1 MEKFKNI
8 LKKIGSSLLA
18 LGMTF
23 SAIPSATVYGAEGNT
38 GRPNTAVVYD
48 AKSKLNLTMGSHT
61 LQPHKI
67 YFCPGSETHNH
78 NGLNGQ
84 ALFNAVYNCPLKQE
98 MFCIDINKGMPD
110 NKLYKG
116 SPKTPEEL
124 KEKVIEF
131 LQEHY
136 FNKDRTKAEEA
147 FKKVGYVQAAGYG
160 FKDKD
165 HPNGNYTREMY
176 EATQMLIWEYGNGA
190 QYESGASSKVKDLY
204 DDIKLRVENALKTPN
219 FVGNKGYNYLGN
231 DTGEVELNGYGKE
244 NAITLTDSEKVLHLF
259 AEGGKPDIAV
269 NNNKLHLEIEGNTCK
284 VWTDKG
290 YTGSSGVINVNS
302 RYLYDNRSSAKSGFF
317 YDGQDQTQ
325 SLIFGGLDPT
335 SFVIKV
341 KMNLAGEAT
350 VEKQDKE
357 TGEHPQGD
365 TTFKG
370 AQFKLYFD
378 KNCTDPVPNQPVIT
392 VNEKGKPNKSWTE
405 LDRTKTYYVKEE
417 KTPAGYLLN
426 NEPVKLSFEL
436 VNGKYKASI
445 TIKDTVIKGK
455 VQVHKYRLEEGS
467 GIPVNEKGAEFTLY
481 NKDNKKVASFTTND
495 KGIGV
500 SPLLPYGSYTMKQ
513 TKAPFGTEIDTHTY
527 SVVIKNKNQTV
538 KLEPIVNIQQDYT
551 LAIVKKDAET
561 GALIS
566 YTGAKFQVY
575 KDEGKPIDPTKDKPL
590 SVKVGSRNY
599 NTFITKNSTSA
610 SGTNAEFFGTDEEAG
625 TVITPLKLQA
635 GKYILHEIEA
645 PKGFRDY
652 SKETSSFIPFIVGE
666 GLLTEDKDGNA
677 LITVEV
683 KDTQI
688 KQRIA
693 FKKTIEQ
700 KTNKVYD
707 LSQIEYEIV
716 ARNDVVDFLTGAV
729 IARAGEVVQTLKGEL
744 ITSETQ
750 DKYKDIVIG
759 NVPADKPTLLFV
771 SDYLAEGEYTLR
783 ETKTCEGLVLDKTE
797 HTITVNGSGG
807 ITGLSFID
815 DLNRVNCG
823 MTKGAIPEII
833 TFVNNETETTFSKE
847 NVGGKE
853 VVGAKM
859 QVKDRT
865 GIVLDEWTSTN
876 RTHTVYGLTEGE
888 TYVLH
893 EELAPTGMNLAQDIE
908 FVVGQDN
915 HIKMVDTMTFIGK
928 VDSKTKKTIAGATL
942 VVKTRSGEIL
952 DIWKSEKEP
961 HIVKGLRAGESY
973 VLQEVKAPK
982 GYRKNEN
989 PITFTVSGDKDN
1001 VIQIMNTPITYGTVH
1016 IGKVDSQNKNKNIKG
1031 AHLQVLDENG
1041 EVLSEWTSNGK
1052 VHVIKNLDTEKVY
1065 TIHEVKA
1072 PKGYEKGK
1080 DQDFRV
1086 KVGKITTIKYENRE
1100 YKITGVGANP
1110 MPMVLGGIALVVL
1123 LGLGG
1128 YEVYRKVKKKNK

>member
-8 LKKIGSSLLA
+8 LKKIGSGLLA

-23 SAIPSATVYGAEGNT
+23 SAIPSTTVYGAEGNT

-61 LQPHKI
+61 NIQPHKI

-78 NGLNGQ
+78 NGLNDQ

-160 FKDKD
+160 FKDED
-165 HPNGNYTREMY
+165 HPNGDFTREMY

-190 QYESGASSKVKDLY
+190 QYESGATSEVKTLY
-204 DDIKLRVENALKTPN
+204 DTIKRRVEDAIKTPN
-219 FVGNKGYNYLGN
+219 FVGNKGYNYLGK

-259 AEGGKPDIAV
+259 AEGGKPDIVV
-269 NNNKLHLEIEGNTCK
+269 NNNKLHLEIEGNICK
-284 VWTDKG
+284 VWADKG
-290 YTGSSGVINVNS
+290 YTGSAGSILAES
-302 RYLYDNRSSAKSGFF
+302 HYLMDNKSTVKSGFF

-325 SLIFGGLDPT
+325 SLISGGLDPT
-335 SFVIKV
+335 KFGIKV
-341 KMNLAGEAT
+341 KMNLTGEAT

-370 AQFKLYFD
+370 AQFKLYYD

-392 VNEKGKPNKSWTE
+392 VNEKGKPNKSWTK
-405 LDRTKTYYVKEE
+405 LNRGKTYYVKEE

-426 NEPVKLSFEL
+426 NKPVKLSFKL

-455 VQVHKYRLEEGS
+455 VQVHKYRLEDGS

-481 NKDNKKVASFTTND
+481 DKDNKKIASFTTND

-513 TKAPFGTEIDTHTY
+513 TKAPFGTEIDPHTY
-527 SVVIKNKNQTV
+527 SVVIKNNNQTV

-566 YTGAKFQVY
+566 YTGAKFRVY
-575 KDEGKPIDPTKDKPL
+575 KDEGKAIDPTKDKPL
-590 SVKVGSRNY
+590 SVKVGSRTY
-599 NTFITKNSTSA
+599 DTFITKNATTV
-610 SGTNAEFFGTDEEAG
+610 SGTSSEFFATDEEAG
-625 TVITPLKLQA
+625 TVITPLQLKA
-635 GKYILHEIEA
+635 GKYILHEIKS
-645 PKGFRDY
+645 PKGYMDH
-652 SKETSSFIPFIVGE
+652 SQETSSFTKFTVGE
-666 GLLTEDKDGNA
+666 GSLTEDKDGNA
-677 LITVEV
+677 LITVEI
-683 KDTQI
+683 KNTPI

-700 KTNKVYD
+700 MTNKANYD
-707 LSQIEYEIV
+707 LAQIEYEIV
-716 ARNDVVDFLTGAV
+716 ARNDVVNFTTGAV
-729 IARAGEVVQTLKGEL
+729 IAKAGEVVQTLKGEI
-744 ITSETQ
+744 ITNETQ
-750 DKYKDIVIG
+750 EKYKDIVIG
-759 NVPADKPTLLFV
+759 NIPENKPTLLFV
-771 SDYLAEGEYTLR
+771 SDFLPEGEYTLR
-783 ETKTCEGLVLDKTE
+783 ETKTREGLILDKTE
-797 HTITVNGSGG
+797 HTIIVSGSS
-807 ITGLSFID
+807 LSFID

-823 MTKGAIPEII
+823 AFKGTIPEII
-833 TFVNNETETTFSKE
+833 TFVNKETETTFSKE

-853 VVGAKM
+853 VIGAKL

-865 GIVLDEWTSTN
+865 GNVLDEWTSTN
-876 RTHTVYGLTEGE
+876 ETHIVYGLTEGE

-893 EELAPTGMNLAQDIE
+893 EDLAPAGMNSAQDIH
-908 FVVGQDN
+908 FTVGAKSTV
-915 HIKMVDTMTFIGK
+915 KMVDTITSISK
-928 VDSKTKKTIAGATL
+928 TDSKTRKNLEGATL

-952 DIWKSEKEP
+952 DIWKSKKEP
-961 HIVKGLRAGESY
+961 HTVKGLRAGETY

-989 PITFTVSGDKDN
+989 PISFTVSGDKDT
-1001 VIQIMNTPITYGTVH
+1001 VIQIMNTPLVYGTVH
-1016 IGKVDSQNKNKNIKG
+1016 IEKVDSQYKNKNIKG
-1031 AHLQVLDENG
+1031 AHLQVLDETG
-1041 EVLSEWTSNGK
+1041 EVVSEWTSNGQ
-1052 VHVIKNLDTEKVY
+1052 VHVIKNLDTEKTY

-1072 PKGYEKGK
+1072 PEGYEKGK
-1080 DQDFRV
+1080 DQEFRV
-1086 KVGKITTIKYENRE
+1086 KVGKITSIKYENSA
-1100 YKITGVGANP
+1100 YKITGVGANT
-1110 MPMVLGGIALVVL
+1110 MPMVVGGIALTIL
-1123 LGLGG
+1123 IGLGG
-1128 YEVYRKVKKKNK
+1128 YEVYKKVKRKNK